1 MWEKCVGCGEGLFA
15 GDAFC
20 GNCGRPVTPAVP
32 AAREP
37 DGLESAPLAVPA
49 AAPAADLAQVRIIP
63 VGYDPA
69 DPGQAS
75 PEQASPEQA
84 SPERANTEQA
94 NPRQAGTGQAGT
106 GQAGT
111 GQAGT
116 GQAAPP
122 EQAPAAVDPMA
133 PENAVA
139 PDSLAQ
145 SHDIHPDVTDYP
157 DVRGNSD
164 GTTRRNGTAGG
175 DDVALG
181 NGAARGNGAVPGVN
195 SSQTNGPAAGES
207 GPAAAAPVRP
217 AATRLSGPANLD
229 PVRNARYLAYVLR
242 QAALFAGIY
251 LLIETVL
258 LLCLLLSRA
267 AGTTLGS
274 ALRLEMDSLWLVA
287 LALAI
292 LFWLI
297 PVPAL
302 LAEWSLLMEQGSDA
316 APAAFE
322 QINSAFQAHG
332 APLDSQRLRTVS
344 RRGERDREYL
354 EIRRG
359 HFRGYISCFAHGTD
373 LYVGWTFWLHMSP
386 LRLLMMVVG
395 RNIRD
400 AVSQRNAI
408 QRSLRFES
416 ARALVAAI
424 HGATLAGIDAASG
437 QLDPVDPQLVR
448 ETTIDMNFRLG

>member
-1 MWEKCVGCGEGLFA
+1 
-15 GDAFC
+15 
-20 GNCGRPVTPAVP
+20 P

-49 AAPAADLAQVRIIP
+49 ADLVQVRIVP
-63 VGYDPA
+63 AGPDQADPEQADPEQA
-69 DPGQAS
+69 DPGQAE
-75 PEQASPEQA
+75 P
-84 SPERANTEQA
+84 
-94 NPRQAGTGQAGT
+94 
-106 GQAGT
+106 
-111 GQAGT
+111 
-116 GQAAPP
+116 
-122 EQAPAAVDPMA
+122 
-133 PENAVA
+133 
-139 PDSLAQ
+139 PDSPAQ
-145 SHDIHPDVTDYP
+145 PHDSHPDVTGHP

-164 GTTRRNGTAGG
+164 VSTRRNGTARH
-175 DDVALG
+175 DDG
-181 NGAARGNGAVPGVN
+181 ARGNGTAHGDGAVPGEN
-195 SSQTNGPAAGES
+195 AGRARGLAAAGEP

-242 QAALFAGIY
+242 QAGLLTGVY
-251 LLIETVL
+251 LLIETVV

-274 ALRLEMDSLWLVA
+274 ALRLEIDSLWLVA

-316 APAAFE
+316 AQTVFE
-322 QINSAFQAHG
+322 QINSAFQAHS
-332 APLDSQRLRTVS
+332 APLDSQRVRTVS
-344 RRGERDREYL
+344 RRREGDREYL
-354 EIRRG
+354 ELRRG
-359 HFRGYISCFAHGTD
+359 HFSGYISCFAHGTD

-386 LRLLMMVVG
+386 LRLLVTVIG

-400 AVSQRNAI
+400 ATSQGNAI

-437 QLDPVDPQLVR
+437 QFDPIGPQLVREPVGPQLVR
-448 ETTIDMNFRLG
+448 ETAIDMNFRLG

>member
-37 DGLESAPLAVPA
+37 DGLESAPLAMPA
-49 AAPAADLAQVRIIP
+49 AAPAADLVQADSMRADP
-63 VGYDPA
+63 VQATP
-69 DPGQAS
+69 PGQALAALDPTA
-75 PEQASPEQA
+75 PEK
-84 SPERANTEQA
+84 
-94 NPRQAGTGQAGT
+94 
-106 GQAGT
+106 
-111 GQAGT
+111 
-116 GQAAPP
+116 
-122 EQAPAAVDPMA
+122 APA
-133 PENAVA
+133 
-139 PDSLAQ
+139 PDNPAQ
-145 SHDIHPDVTDYP
+145 PRDSHPDGMGYP
-157 DVRGNSD
+157 GVGGNSD
-164 GTTRRNGTAGG
+164 VTTRRNGRARH
-175 DDVALG
+175 DDV
-181 NGAARGNGAVPGVN
+181 ARGNGAASGNGAIPGKN
-195 SSQTNGPAAGES
+195 ARPAS
-207 GPAAAAPVRP
+207 GPAAAAESGHAATAPVRP

-229 PVRNARYLAYVLR
+229 PVRNVRYLAYVLR
-242 QAALFAGIY
+242 QAGLFAGIY

-258 LLCLLLSRA
+258 LLCLLVSRT

-274 ALRLEMDSLWLVA
+274 ALRLEMDSLWLVG

-316 APAAFE
+316 AHTAFE
-322 QINSAFQAHG
+322 QINSAFQTHG
-332 APLDSQRLRTVS
+332 APLDAQRVRTVS
-344 RRGERDREYL
+344 RRGEGDREYL
-354 EIRRG
+354 ELRRS

-373 LYVGWTFWLHMSP
+373 LYVGWTFWVHMSP
-386 LRLLMMVVG
+386 LCLLMMVIG

-400 AVSQRNAI
+400 ATSQRNAI

-416 ARALVAAI
+416 TRALVAAI

-437 QLDPVDPQLVR
+437 QLDPVGPPLVR
-448 ETTIDMNFRLG
+448 ENAIDMNFRLG

>member
-20 GNCGRPVTPAVP
+20 GNCGRPVTAAVP

-37 DGLESAPLAVPA
+37 DGLESAPLAVPT
-49 AAPAADLAQVRIIP
+49 AAPAADLVQVRVIP
-63 VGYDPA
+63 AGSDLP
-69 DPGQAS
+69 D
-75 PEQASPEQA
+75 PEQARAKQAGTAQADTAQADTGQAGAAQAA
-84 SPERANTEQA
+84 SPERAPATE
-94 NPRQAGTGQAGT
+94 
-106 GQAGT
+106 
-111 GQAGT
+111 
-116 GQAAPP
+116 
-122 EQAPAAVDPMA
+122 DPTA
-133 PENAVA
+133 PENAVT
-139 PDSLAQ
+139 PDSPAQ
-145 SHDIHPDVTDYP
+145 SHGTYPDVAGYP
-157 DVRGNSD
+157 DVRGDSD
-164 GTTRRNGTAGG
+164 VTTRRNGMARH
-175 DDVALG
+175 DDVASG
-181 NGAARGNGAVPGVN
+181 NGGARGDGAVPGEI
-195 SSQTNGPAAGES
+195 SRRAHGPAAAGES

-229 PVRNARYLAYVLR
+229 PVRNARYLVCVLR
-242 QAALFAGIY
+242 QAGLFAGVY

-267 AGTTLGS
+267 AGTTLGP

-287 LALAI
+287 LTLAI

-316 APAAFE
+316 AQTAFE
-322 QINSAFQAHG
+322 QIDSAFQAHG

-344 RRGERDREYL
+344 RRGEGDREYL
-354 EIRRG
+354 ELCRG
-359 HFRGYISCFAHGTD
+359 HFRGYISCFAHGAD

-386 LRLLMMVVG
+386 LRLLMMVIG

-400 AVSQRNAI
+400 VASQRNAI

-437 QLDPVDPQLVR
+437 ELDPVGPQLVR
-448 ETTIDMNFRLG
+448 ETAIDMNFRLG